1 MQTRAPASLVAAP
14 DDGLAIIAAANA
26 APDSK
31 IIKFKYKKNYTTNYK
46 INLLIH
52 SCNLRGKGR
61 VGLIKI
67 ILHLMIIL
75 FNV

>member
-14 DDGLAIIAAANA
+14 DDGLAIVAAAA
-26 APDSK
+26 AADSK

-52 SCNLRGKGR
+52 SCKLRGKGR